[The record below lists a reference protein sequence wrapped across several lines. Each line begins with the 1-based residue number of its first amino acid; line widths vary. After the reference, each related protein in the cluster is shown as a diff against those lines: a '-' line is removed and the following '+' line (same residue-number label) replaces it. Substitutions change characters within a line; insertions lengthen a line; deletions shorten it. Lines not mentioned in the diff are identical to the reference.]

1 MHEEKRKCRKR
12 RRVLTYYFK
21 ALRDSPTNKRV
32 KFKFFRLALMACHSR
47 LSCCLKNLWN
57 CSWLERKGF
66 LLCLHCPWSSL
77 LTPSILTYFLRPESE
92 VPFLG
97 SLPRPGLDIPPPLSS
112 TFRETYFWHSIGV
125 LCSVLSVTTLVLKT
139 SWNPQYAVHIF
150 ELPFNV
156 VHLSEKQ

>member
-97 SLPRPGLDIPPPLSS
+97 SLPRPGYTTSSLFYIPWDL
-112 TFRETYFWHSIGV
+112 FLAQYWG
-125 LCSVLSVTTLVLKT
+125 TLFCVVSYYSCVKNFLKPT
-139 SWNPQYAVHIF
+139 ICRT
-150 ELPFNV
+150 
-156 VHLSEKQ
+156 HLWASL